1 MRLCL
6 YRVME
11 CSWCQLRYLALIGST
26 AATDGTYAATDGAYA
41 ASGGIKHVSG
51 RFREQTEEAK

>member
-1 MRLCL
+1 
-6 YRVME
+6 ME